1 MKTFLV
7 LNEKHSAVVLAAQR
21 DANNNPGARD
31 RSSGTR
37 DRPSGTSSQSRS

>member
-21 DANNNPGARD
+21 DVNNNPGARD
-31 RSSGTR
+31 R
-37 DRPSGTSSQSRS
+37 PVGTSGRSRA